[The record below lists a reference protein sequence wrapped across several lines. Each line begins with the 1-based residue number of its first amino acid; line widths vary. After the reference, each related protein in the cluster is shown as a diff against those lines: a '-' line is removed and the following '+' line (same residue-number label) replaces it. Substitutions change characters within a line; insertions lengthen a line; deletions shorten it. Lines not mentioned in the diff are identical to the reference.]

1 MLKDAITLLSQFG
14 LVDGNTLPDSTPGT
28 QYQFRSCSPNLI
40 VPAPGMKTVISGLLK
55 DHGYTVK
62 AMGTMLQLSK

>member
-1 MLKDAITLLSQFG
+1 MLQDAITVLSQFG

-28 QYQFRSCSPNLI
+28 QYQFRSCSPDLI
-40 VPAPGMKTVISGLLK
+40 VPAPGMKTVIAGLLK

-62 AMGTMLQLSK
+62 SIGTMLKLV